1 MILMLPF
8 AYKNDAAYPPSQSC
22 SLTCF
27 AHAQCPLVHTCSSTG
42 QGQLVRFMGTN
53 LVLGTKVI
61 FWVEPQ
67 TLVSQVLY
75 YLLNKQLC
83 SQILTLPDCFLQ
95 ACKDA
100 HVYMALAPLGK
111 AASLLPGLFRI
122 QVQSQIKGASRNT
135 VCKTS
140 VCINDEKVCSHPSF
154 SGAFQFRFAGGQYQP
169 GSFKHQALVRG

>member
-1 MILMLPF
+1 MHSEMILMLPF

-111 AASLLPGLFRI
+111 AASLLPCLFRI
-122 QVQSQIKGASRNT
+122 
-135 VCKTS
+135 
-140 VCINDEKVCSHPSF
+140 
-154 SGAFQFRFAGGQYQP
+154 
-169 GSFKHQALVRG
+169 